1 MNLLSEGEGEVVPLL
16 VATLFVRGDG
26 IMDLSFYAMVL
37 QVLLQAVAL
46 LAENGEDM
54 PHAVTIIALGDTDEW
69 ILYLIN
75 I

>member
-1 MNLLSEGEGEVVPLL
+1 MNLLGEGEGEVVPLL
-16 VATLFVRGDG
+16 VATLFVRRDG
-26 IMDLSFYAMVL
+26 IMDLSFYAIVL

-54 PHAVTIIALGDTDEW
+54 PHAVSIIALGDTDEW

>member
-1 MNLLSEGEGEVVPLL
+1 MNLLGEGEGEVVPLL
-16 VATLFVRGDG
+16 IATLFVRGDG